1 VWKSL
6 GIERRTSSEHFFYGE
21 RVERDA
27 GENLPSGLSA
37 FIFNCRGRAEMSN
50 RREGEMS
57 LLPHSFVAPDQ
68 CGSGEIA
75 DAVEECEQSTLRGV
89 QSAGLSADLIH
100 LVSASK
106 QELTTDGPV
115 VAQSVVRKR
124 SASGWY
130 IALILLTLI
139 PSLFWLF
146 DHPGGP
152 VIVQLFPHTRGYFA
166 RPYHGP
172 RFRGRPLHGQHHHQK
187 AHLRG
192 DSPGRS

>member
-1 VWKSL
+1 
-6 GIERRTSSEHFFYGE
+6 
-21 RVERDA
+21 
-27 GENLPSGLSA
+27 
-37 FIFNCRGRAEMSN
+37 MSN

-57 LLPHSFVAPDQ
+57 SHSFVAPDQ
-68 CGSGEIA
+68 CGPGGIA
-75 DAVEECEQSTLRGV
+75 DAVEECEQSTMRGV
-89 QSAGLSADLIH
+89 QSAALSPDLIH
-100 LVSASK
+100 LVSESK
-106 QELTTDGPV
+106 QELRTDGPV

-152 VIVQLFPHTRGYFA
+152 VIVPLFPHTRGYFA

-172 RFRGRPLHGQHHHQK
+172 RFRGRSQHGQHYHRT
-187 AHLRG
+187 ARLRG
-192 DSPGRS
+192 DSLGRS